1 MNERNQSFFK
11 NQCMG
16 CVRRCPESPVIRT
29 ADGAEY
35 QGAERRKEVQ
45 VCRDWP
51 ISEQGKHGDLSMSF
65 VIVHKS

>member
-1 MNERNQSFFK
+1 MNERNKSFFK

-35 QGAERRKEVQ
+35 QGAERRKEVE

-51 ISEQGKHGDLSMSF
+51 MLSGKTWGPEY
-65 VIVHKS
+65 VICDCT